1 MPSDTPRHTLA
12 RHWELLHLLPA
23 HGDGRSMRELADTL
37 NAKGFKVSKRTIER
51 DLLAL
56 RETFPL
62 ECNDD
67 TIPHLWRW
75 IPNTQLDIP
84 GLTLAEALSLK
95 LARDMVSPLLPP
107 SALRALEPRFAQAD
121 NKLAALESGN
131 ATASWANKVRTVP
144 PTLPLL
150 PPAID
155 HAILETVQEALF
167 HDEQLEV
174 EYRGLGAALASP
186 QRLHPLGLVARGV
199 TLYLVATAFG
209 YTDPR
214 TYALHRFTQ
223 ASRTGEPV
231 ARPPG
236 FDLDAFI
243 AEGALQFG
251 NGQTLRLEAWV
262 SESLARVLDE
272 TPLAADQTLELV
284 EDVHYLTASVLDSW
298 QLRWWLLS
306 QGDEVIV
313 AEPAELRAAI
323 AETLESAAAA
333 YREEP

>member
-1 MPSDTPRHTLA
+1 
-12 RHWELLHLLPA
+12 
-23 HGDGRSMRELADTL
+23 MRDLSDTL
-37 NAKGFKVSKRTIER
+37 NASGFKVSKRTIER
-51 DLLAL
+51 DLLFL
-56 RETFPL
+56 QEIFPL
-62 ECNDD
+62 ECNDKS
-67 TIPHLWRW
+67 IPHGWRW
-75 IPNTQLDIP
+75 APNVQLDIP

-121 NKLAALESGN
+121 NKLAALELGN
-131 ATASWANKVRTVP
+131 ATASWANKARTVP

-150 PPAID
+150 PPAIN

-174 EYRGLGAALASP
+174 EYRGLGAARASP
-186 QRLHPLGLVARGV
+186 LRLHPLGLVARGV
-199 TLYLVATAFG
+199 TLYLVATASG

-231 ARPPG
+231 ARPLG
-236 FDLDAFI
+236 FDLDAYI

-251 NGQTLRLEAWV
+251 NGQTLRLEARV
-262 SESLARVLDE
+262 SESLARVVEE
-272 TPLAADQTLELV
+272 TPLAADQTLALV
-284 EDVHYLTASVLDSW
+284 EGVHYLSASVLDSW

-306 QGDEVIV
+306 QGDEIIV
-313 AEPAELRAAI
+313 AEPAELRASI
-323 AETLESAAAA
+323 AETLEGAAAA
-333 YREEP
+333 YRKEQ

>member
-1 MPSDTPRHTLA
+1 
-12 RHWELLHLLPA
+12 
-23 HGDGRSMRELADTL
+23 MRELAEAL
-37 NAKGFKVSKRTIER
+37 QSKGFKVSKRQVER
-51 DLLAL
+51 DLLSL
-56 RETFPL
+56 REIFQL
-62 ECNDD
+62 ECNDKS
-67 TIPHLWRW
+67 IPHGWRW
-75 IPNTQLDIP
+75 APNVQLDIP

-107 SALRALEPRFAQAD
+107 SALRALEPRFALAD

-131 ATASWANKVRTVP
+131 ATACWAKKVRTVP

-174 EYRGLGAALASP
+174 EYRGLGAAQATPL
-186 QRLHPLGLVARGV
+186 RLHPLGLVARGV

-209 YTDPR
+209 YKDPR
-214 TYALHRFTQ
+214 TYALHRITQ

-231 ARPPG
+231 ARPPE
-236 FDLDAFI
+236 FDLDAYI
-243 AEGALQFG
+243 AGGALQFG
-251 NGQTLRLEAWV
+251 NGQTLRLEAWI
-262 SESLARVLDE
+262 SESLARVLEE

-284 EDVHYLTASVLDSW
+284 ESVHYLSASVLDSW

-313 AEPAELRAAI
+313 VEPAELRTAM
-323 AETLESAAAA
+323 AETLEIAAAA
-333 YREEP
+333 YR